1 VSDPTPRPP
10 REPVLR
16 PYLERDLDGLVAV
29 NDAAYPAVPITPAAE
44 LAELIGM
51 SSVAVVVDDGAAA
64 GFILG
69 MPPGLAYQ
77 SENYLFFSAR
87 AREHGTSFVYVDR
100 IVLAA
105 HLRGQGLGPLLY
117 EAAFAEARRV
127 GADEVLCEVN
137 LEPPNP
143 GSLAFHTRLGFTQ
156 VGRQSTKGGANV
168 VALLAAPVVTPAV
181 TPGQIVGSE

>member
-1 VSDPTPRPP
+1 MSDPTPRPT
-10 REPVLR
+10 LR
-16 PYLERDLDGLVAV
+16 PYRDRDLDALVAV

-64 GFILG
+64 GFVLG

-87 AREHGTSFVYVDR
+87 AREHGTTFVYVDR

-105 HLRGQGLGPLLY
+105 HLRGRALGPQLY
-117 EAAFAEARRV
+117 DAVFDEARRV

-143 GSLAFHTRLGFTQ
+143 GSLAFHTRLGFVE

-168 VALLAAPVVTPAV
+168 VALLAAPATPRAV
-181 TPGQIVGSE
+181 ARE

>member
-1 VSDPTPRPP
+1 VSDPTPRPT
-10 REPVLR
+10 LR
-16 PYLERDLDGLVAV
+16 PYRDRDLDALVAV

-64 GFILG
+64 GFVLG

-87 AREHGTSFVYVDR
+87 AREHGTTFVYVDR

-105 HLRGQGLGPLLY
+105 HLRGRALGPQLY
-117 EAAFAEARRV
+117 DAVFDEARRV

-143 GSLAFHTRLGFTQ
+143 GSLAFHTRLGFVE

-168 VALLAAPVVTPAV
+168 VALLAAPATPRAV
-181 TPGQIVGSE
+181 ARE

>member
-1 VSDPTPRPP
+1 VIDPTPSPT
-10 REPVLR
+10 LR
-16 PYLERDLDGLVAV
+16 PYRDRDLDALVAV
-29 NDAAYPAVPITPAAE
+29 NDAAYPAVPITPAEE

-64 GFILG
+64 GFVLG

-87 AREHGTSFVYVDR
+87 AREHGTTFVYVDR

-105 HLRGQGLGPLLY
+105 HLRGRALGPQLY
-117 EAAFAEARRV
+117 DAVFDEARRV

-143 GSLAFHTRLGFTQ
+143 GSLAFHTRLGFVE

-168 VALLAAPVVTPAV
+168 VALLAAPVVAPR
-181 TPGQIVGSE
+181 S

>member
-1 VSDPTPRPP
+1 MSDPTPRPA
-10 REPVLR
+10 LR
-16 PYLERDLDGLVAV
+16 LYRDRDLDALVAV

-64 GFILG
+64 GFVLG

-87 AREHGTSFVYVDR
+87 AREHGTTFVYVDR

-105 HLRGQGLGPLLY
+105 HLRGRGLGPQLY
-117 EAAFAEARRV
+117 EAVFDEARRV
-127 GADEVLCEVN
+127 EADEVLCEVN

-143 GSLAFHTRLGFTQ
+143 GSLAFHTRLGFVE
-156 VGRQSTKGGANV
+156 VGRQSTKGGANL
-168 VALLAAPVVTPAV
+168 VALLAAPVVAPR
-181 TPGQIVGSE
+181 P

>member
-1 VSDPTPRPP
+1 VSDPTPSPA
-10 REPVLR
+10 LR
-16 PYLERDLDGLVAV
+16 PYHDRDLDALVAV

-64 GFILG
+64 GFVLG

-87 AREHGTSFVYVDR
+87 AREHGTTFVYVDR

-105 HLRGQGLGPLLY
+105 HLRGRALGPRLY
-117 EAAFAEARRV
+117 DAVFEEARRV

-143 GSLAFHTRLGFTQ
+143 GSLAFHTRLGFVE

-168 VALLAAPVVTPAV
+168 VALLAAPVTPRVAAR
-181 TPGQIVGSE
+181 E